1 MVSPHVVWVG
11 HIVIGRSSTKRLAPC
26 CQSWSRTFWGET
38 RSPPRL
44 PSLLGEL
51 VDRSSAGIGPSWLV
65 CPSAHG
71 PRLCCFSGSARAD
84 HRLEPCR
91 LIESLGELWWARGKT
106 TRHPSS
112 LCAFGRVLG
121 MGFNEGTPTSWGRLP
136 LASSYSPGG
145 SGVVVRSPGRRSGP
159 TLPHREAKVSEWGRL
174 PMIGASSSLGTPRD
188 ASGC

>member
-1 MVSPHVVWVG
+1 MLSVVEPHFL
-11 HIVIGRSSTKRLAPC
+11 GRKPI
-26 CQSWSRTFWGET
+26 
-38 RSPPRL
+38 P
-44 PSLLGEL
+44 PSLALPPGRAGRPVVCRYRSFMACLSVRPRTSSLLFLGLPGQTIVLSL
-51 VDRSSAGIGPSWLV
+51 VGSSS
-65 CPSAHG
+65 
-71 PRLCCFSGSARAD
+71 
-84 HRLEPCR
+84 
-91 LIESLGELWWARGKT
+91 ELWWARGKT
-106 TRHPSS
+106 ARHPSS

-145 SGVVVRSPGRRSGP
+145 SGVVVHSPGRRSGP